1 MKIGFFGKLAERI
14 GREVDLDLPA
24 DDCSVAALRHR
35 LAQHYPAA
43 AADLASGALRACVD
57 ETIVPDSH
65 IVRSGQKVEFFPP
78 LSGG

>member
-1 MKIGFFGKLAERI
+1 MKIGFFGRLAERI

-24 DDCSVAALRHR
+24 DDCSVAALRHH
-35 LAQHYPAA
+35 LARHFPAA
-43 AADLASGALRACVD
+43 AADLASGSTRACVD

-65 IVRSGQKVEFFPP
+65 IVRPGQKVEFFPP